1 MLGRKLLLRSA
12 AGGGAADPFAALV
25 GCHAAGRA
33 LGVDLQRRAFITLL
47 GGATVAWPLAARAQ
61 QMRRIGA
68 LMDIGENDSNA
79 GTWVEAFETQ
89 LGMAGWH
96 KGSNC
101 EIGYQWGASNPE
113 RLARHAEQLLQS
125 APDVILVHGT
135 IALVALAKMKATIP
149 IVFTSVSDPVSQGFV
164 ASLAHPGGNITGFS
178 NYDPN
183 IGSKWLQVL
192 KEIAPSGTSIAVM
205 FNPRT
210 SPYNASLVMPSI
222 EAAAPTFGVHV
233 TQASV
238 LDDEDIRTTLAQ
250 LGSKPGSGLLVP
262 SDPFTLERA
271 GLITSLATSNRLSAI
286 YAFRAFANQ
295 GGLAA
300 YGIDLDEQLRQAA
313 GYVDRILKG
322 EKPAD
327 LPVQAPTKYQLV
339 INLRTAKL
347 LGLNLPPSL
356 LATADDVIE

>member
-1 MLGRKLLLRSA
+1 M
-12 AGGGAADPFAALV
+12 
-25 GCHAAGRA
+25 
-33 LGVDLQRRAFITLL
+33 L

-79 GTWVEAFETQ
+79 RTWVEAFETQ
-89 LGMAGWH
+89 LGKADWH
-96 KGSNC
+96 KGRNC
-101 EIGYQWGASNPE
+101 EITYRWGASNPE
-113 RLARHAEQLLQS
+113 RLARHAEKLVQS

-135 IALVALAKMKATIP
+135 IALVALAKMKTTIP
-149 IVFTSVSDPVSQGFV
+149 IVFTSISDPVSQGFV

-183 IGSKWLQVL
+183 IGSKWLQL
-192 KEIAPSGTSIAVM
+192 LRDIAPSGMNVAVM

-233 TQASV
+233 AEASV
-238 LDDEDIRTTLAQ
+238 FDDEDIRKTIAL
-250 LGSKPGSGLLVP
+250 LGSKPGSGLIVP

-271 GLITSLATSNRLSAI
+271 GLITSLATSNRLSGI
-286 YAFRAFANQ
+286 YAFGGFVQQ

-313 GYVDRILKG
+313 GYVDRILRG

-327 LPVQAPTKYQLV
+327 LPVQAPTKYQLI
-339 INLRTAKL
+339 INLKTAKA
-347 LGLNLPPSL
+347 LGLNIPQSL
-356 LATADDVIE
+356 LATADEVIE